1 VVAPVAAGQ
10 PEAPAPPVAGQV
22 APAVATLAS
31 GPDGT
36 HTMTLVLTPETL
48 GQVEVRVTVTAGTL
62 DLSLRGASEHG
73 RAALLDALPDLRR
86 DLEAAG
92 LTCSRLQVDRDPA
105 GSAQS
110 QAQQAWQQAQQQ
122 AGGQSR
128 GHGQADDRARPWLRG
143 TDPDGS
149 RPAPVATHPAS
160 TALDVRV

>member
-1 VVAPVAAGQ
+1 
-10 PEAPAPPVAGQV
+10 VAGQV

-48 GQVEVRVTVTAGTL
+48 GQVEVRVTVTAGTV

-86 DLEAAG
+86 DLESSG
-92 LTCSRLQVDRDPA
+92 LTCSKLQVDRDPA

-122 AGGQSR
+122 AGDRSGQSR
-128 GHGQADDRARPWLRG
+128 GQGRTDDPARPWLRG
-143 TDPDGS
+143 TDPGGS
-149 RPAPVATHPAS
+149 RPASAATHPAS

>member
-1 VVAPVAAGQ
+1 
-10 PEAPAPPVAGQV
+10 APPVAGQV

-86 DLEAAG
+86 DLEGAG

-122 AGGQSR
+122 GGDRSGAQPR
-128 GHGQADDRARPWLRG
+128 DQGQPDDRARPWQRG

-149 RPAPVATHPAS
+149 RPAAAAIHPAS
-160 TALDVRV
+160 SGLDVRA